1 MLAKWQ
7 SIFTKQHFSRLKYLD
22 KFYNSPTLNA
32 LGIFSC
38 PEVQPWHRCACMIF
52 LEQLYE
58 FPFMIRKQELDEK
71 KELFDIFHLVK
82 ILARYYLKERVGDK
96 YLHLL
101 TAVDLKA
108 NQPEIQQGIR
118 NRNRTHSQN

>member
-1 MLAKWQ
+1 MT
-7 SIFTKQHFSRLKYLD
+7 IKQD
-22 KFYNSPTLNA
+22 
-32 LGIFSC
+32 SC
-38 PEVQPWHRCACMIF
+38 YSSLM
-52 LEQLYE
+52 
-58 FPFMIRKQELDEK
+58 K
-71 KELFDIFHLVK
+71 KVELFDIFHLEN

>member
-1 MLAKWQ
+1 
-7 SIFTKQHFSRLKYLD
+7 
-22 KFYNSPTLNA
+22 
-32 LGIFSC
+32 
-38 PEVQPWHRCACMIF
+38 MI
-52 LEQLYE
+52 
-58 FPFMIRKQELDEK
+58 IKQEFDEK
-71 KELFDIFHLVK
+71 SEELFDIFHLVK

-108 NQPEIQQGIR
+108 NQPKIQQGIR